1 MLTKS
6 DNNHHNRDGNEMA
19 DQQHP
24 KAADVTISRGDGI
37 AVLAILVLGAG
48 LGGWIAGMGLIRG
61 VFRLFDPSRYPVE
74 LLATVPVKAGK
85 DAIEAHA
92 DTIQVTFS
100 QLQEAPLWLLSLSDI
115 SGAVAIGLA
124 TASFAFA
131 LARIVSGK
139 PFHRSMQSAALIAG
153 SSIMF
158 GGLLAQGLG
167 GLGQMM
173 VALGAPAEPAFT
185 FEPLPIIVGAA
196 VLALAYVFRAGRR
209 LQRDTEGL
217 V

>member
-1 MLTKS
+1 
-6 DNNHHNRDGNEMA
+6 MA

-173 VALGAPAEPAFT
+173 VALDLGAPAEPAFT

-196 VLALAYVFRAGRR
+196 VLALVYVFRAGRR